1 MSTPSRR
8 QPKEALESSL
18 SSKVLFFYP
27 YTLKCNTAE
36 DALILGQRDWV
47 VVELG

>member
-1 MSTPSRR
+1 MSAPFLR

-27 YTLKCNTAE
+27 YTLKCNTPEHAP
-36 DALILGQRDWV
+36 ALGQRNWV